1 MNSLLLFGDVVGL
14 EAFITALTG
23 SDGITAANL
32 WAAVTAVAGIIVI
45 GVLFAFAYRMVK
57 KVVKGISKGKAG
69 M

>member
-1 MNSLLLFGDVVGL
+1 MEPTGMQS
-14 EAFITALTG
+14 FITALTG
-23 SDGITAANL
+23 TDGITAANL

-57 KVVKGISKGKAG
+57 KVVKGISKGKAN

>member
-1 MNSLLLFGDVVGL
+1 MEPTGMQ
-14 EAFITALTG
+14 AFITALTG
-23 SDGITAANL
+23 ADGITAANL

-57 KVVKGISKGKAG
+57 KVVKGISKGKAN